1 MKSIPNTI
9 KSPSEVKQQ
18 SSSMTSNKNNL
29 SLVRPSDLV
38 TSRAQLVE
46 LALSRVDLLPHQ
58 MEAIDQLSSGK
69 ILWGG
74 VGVGKSMTALAY
86 YMKKEAINDE
96 GNPVDLVIITTAK
109 KRDSLDWEQE
119 AAKFGL
125 STTRDYSCAGLLT
138 VDSWN
143 NIGKYEDMEDAFF
156 IFDEQ
161 RIVGAGT
168 WVKKF
173 QKIAKRNRWILL
185 SATPGDTWIDYVPV
199 FVANGLFRN
208 PTQFKR
214 EHVLY
219 APYSRFPKI
228 ARYIGVETLE
238 KYRNML
244 LVEMPYEM
252 PFEIVEEEIICQ
264 YDEIKYQTV
273 LKKRWNVFENRPCKD
288 ISETMRVLR
297 RIVNTDCSRLDVL
310 ERVLHRKQKVIVF
323 YNFNYELEILRSWLA
338 MNSISY
344 SEWNGHKHEDPP
356 LEEDVWVYLV
366 QYTAGAE
373 GWNSTYS
380 DTILF
385 WSQSYSWRTFMQA
398 KGRIARLNTPFKKVE
413 YYILIS
419 DSSIDKAIRNA
430 RLHKKIFNERA
441 WFVKNM
447 GADQV
452 VWDEAA

>member
-173 QKIAKRNRWILL
+173 QKIAKRNRSEEHTSELQSQSNLVCRLL
-185 SATPGDTWIDYVPV
+185 
-199 FVANGLFRN
+199 
-208 PTQFKR
+208 
-214 EHVLY
+214 
-219 APYSRFPKI
+219 
-228 ARYIGVETLE
+228 LE
-238 KYRNML
+238 K
-244 LVEMPYEM
+244 
-252 PFEIVEEEIICQ
+252 
-264 YDEIKYQTV
+264 K
-273 LKKRWNVFENRPCKD
+273 
-288 ISETMRVLR
+288 
-297 RIVNTDCSRLDVL
+297 
-310 ERVLHRKQKVIVF
+310 
-323 YNFNYELEILRSWLA
+323 
-338 MNSISY
+338 
-344 SEWNGHKHEDPP
+344 
-356 LEEDVWVYLV
+356 
-366 QYTAGAE
+366 
-373 GWNSTYS
+373 
-380 DTILF
+380 
-385 WSQSYSWRTFMQA
+385 
-398 KGRIARLNTPFKKVE
+398 
-413 YYILIS
+413 
-419 DSSIDKAIRNA
+419 
-430 RLHKKIFNERA
+430 
-441 WFVKNM
+441 
-447 GADQV
+447 
-452 VWDEAA
+452 

>member
-1 MKSIPNTI
+1 METSN
-9 KSPSEVKQQ
+9 QNA
-18 SSSMTSNKNNL
+18 SSSSETMERQLQTSYSEL
-29 SLVRPSDLV
+29 IR
-38 TSRAQLVE
+38 
-46 LALSRVDLLPHQ
+46 LALSRVDLMPHQ
-58 MEAIDQLSSGK
+58 LQAIEELGNGK

-74 VGVGKSMTALAY
+74 VGVGKSLTALGY
-86 YMKKEAINDE
+86 YMKKEAINDD
-96 GNPVDLVIITTAK
+96 GNPVDLVVITTAK

-119 AAKFGL
+119 AAKFGI
-125 STTRDYSCAGLLT
+125 STNRDYSSAGLLT

-199 FVANGLFRN
+199 FVANGLYRN
-208 PTQFKR
+208 PTQFKK

-252 PFEIVEEEIICQ
+252 PFEVVETEVVCQ

-297 RIVNTDCSRLDVL
+297 RIVNSDSSRMREL
-310 ERVLHRKQKVIVF
+310 ERVLDQKSKVIVF
-323 YNFNYELEILRSWLA
+323 YNFNYELEILRENLTQNGISWA
-338 MNSISY
+338 
-344 SEWNGHKHEDPP
+344 EWNGHKHEDPP
-356 LEEDVWVYLV
+356 LDEDVWAYLV

-385 WSQSYSWRTFMQA
+385 LSQSYSWRTFMQA

-413 YYILIS
+413 YIVLIS
-419 DSSIDKAIRNA
+419 NSGIDKAIRNA

-441 WFVKNM
+441 WFVKNV
-447 GADQV
+447 GTDQV
-452 VWDEAA
+452 EWDEAA